1 MIKNLT
7 KHELCTITGGF
18 TLSAKA
24 ANILHKA
31 TDIFNSAGTLTIFV
45 ATAFA
50 WRSMASA
57 GPLKQEH
64 PNLACILEGSL
75 VYGVTKLGA
84 EGLTKLLFREKNP
97 E

>member
-1 MIKNLT
+1 MIKNLN
-7 KHELCTITGGF
+7 KNEQCAVTGGF
-18 TLSAKA
+18 TLSAQE
-24 ANILHKA
+24 ANILHKV
-31 TDIFNSAGTLTIFV
+31 TDIFNSAGTLTIFI

-84 EGLTKLLFREKNP
+84 EGLTNLLFGQKKI
-97 E
+97 